1 LFSLIVIRSGI
12 LVPTA
17 EPSTFSISIP
27 QKNKSQNSSKKL
39 SERLSGNDGCMF
51 IGSMHGVAD
60 SCSLNGG
67 FRLDVANTRLS
78 EFSVP
83 LLPITRVQESIS
95 NRGLAN
101 EVNGSPFLCPRWK
114 LLKTEEANG
123 LPKLDQGRTVPNQ
136 PPF

>member
-1 LFSLIVIRSGI
+1 MMD
-12 LVPTA
+12 A
-17 EPSTFSISIP
+17 
-27 QKNKSQNSSKKL
+27 
-39 SERLSGNDGCMF
+39 MF

-95 NRGLAN
+95 KRGLAN
-101 EVNGSPFLCPRWK
+101 DCQRLTVSLSEVEITENRGSKWTPQ
-114 LLKTEEANG
+114 T
-123 LPKLDQGRTVPNQ
+123 
-136 PPF
+136 

>member
-1 LFSLIVIRSGI
+1 MMD
-12 LVPTA
+12 A
-17 EPSTFSISIP
+17 
-27 QKNKSQNSSKKL
+27 
-39 SERLSGNDGCMF
+39 MF

-83 LLPITRVQESIS
+83 LLPITLVQESIS
-95 NRGLAN
+95 KRGLAN

-123 LPKLDQGRTVPNQ
+123 LPKLDQGRIVPNQ
-136 PPF
+136 PRFEMLSACRDVWRLPVRFSTAPKTLTLPSQTASFS

>member
-1 LFSLIVIRSGI
+1 MMD
-12 LVPTA
+12 A
-17 EPSTFSISIP
+17 
-27 QKNKSQNSSKKL
+27 
-39 SERLSGNDGCMF
+39 MF

-95 NRGLAN
+95 KRGWPMNQRLTVSLSEVEITENRG
-101 EVNGSPFLCPRWK
+101 SKWTPQ
-114 LLKTEEANG
+114 T
-123 LPKLDQGRTVPNQ
+123 
-136 PPF
+136 

>member
-1 LFSLIVIRSGI
+1 MMD
-12 LVPTA
+12 A
-17 EPSTFSISIP
+17 
-27 QKNKSQNSSKKL
+27 
-39 SERLSGNDGCMF
+39 MF

-101 EVNGSPFLCPRWK
+101 EVNGSPFLYPRWK

-123 LPKLDQGRTVPNQ
+123 LPKLD
-136 PPF
+136 

>member
-1 LFSLIVIRSGI
+1 MD
-12 LVPTA
+12 A
-17 EPSTFSISIP
+17 
-27 QKNKSQNSSKKL
+27 
-39 SERLSGNDGCMF
+39 MF
-51 IGSMHGVAD
+51 IGSMNGVAD

-95 NRGLAN
+95 KRGLAN

-136 PPF
+136 PLVLKCSPCSSICRERGTIL

>member
-1 LFSLIVIRSGI
+1 MMV
-12 LVPTA
+12 A
-17 EPSTFSISIP
+17 
-27 QKNKSQNSSKKL
+27 
-39 SERLSGNDGCMF
+39 MF

-95 NRGLAN
+95 NRGW
-101 EVNGSPFLCPRWK
+101 PM
-114 LLKTEEANG
+114 
-123 LPKLDQGRTVPNQ
+123 NQ
-136 PPF
+136 PLTVSLSEVEITENRGSKWTPQT

>member
-1 LFSLIVIRSGI
+1 MMD
-12 LVPTA
+12 A
-17 EPSTFSISIP
+17 
-27 QKNKSQNSSKKL
+27 
-39 SERLSGNDGCMF
+39 MF

-95 NRGLAN
+95 KRGLAN
-101 EVNGSPFLCPRWK
+101 EVNGLTVSLSEVEI
-114 LLKTEEANG
+114 TENRG
-123 LPKLDQGRTVPNQ
+123 SKWTPQT
-136 PPF
+136 

>member
-1 LFSLIVIRSGI
+1 MMV
-12 LVPTA
+12 A
-17 EPSTFSISIP
+17 
-27 QKNKSQNSSKKL
+27 
-39 SERLSGNDGCMF
+39 MF

-123 LPKLDQGRTVPNQ
+123 LPKLDQGRIVPNQ
-136 PPF
+136 PRFEMLSMFFNLSRAGEQFCRSLARRIRRYGKVISADATLP

>member
-1 LFSLIVIRSGI
+1 MMD
-12 LVPTA
+12 A
-17 EPSTFSISIP
+17 
-27 QKNKSQNSSKKL
+27 
-39 SERLSGNDGCMF
+39 MF

-95 NRGLAN
+95 KRGLAN
-101 EVNGSPFLCPRWK
+101 EVNGSPFLSPRWK
-114 LLKTEEANG
+114 LLKTEDANW
-123 LPKLDQGRTVPNQ
+123 LPTIDQGRTVRISPRFEMLSMFFNLSRAGEQ
-136 PPF
+136 FCRSLARRIRRYGTVISADATLP

>member
-1 LFSLIVIRSGI
+1 MMD
-12 LVPTA
+12 A
-17 EPSTFSISIP
+17 
-27 QKNKSQNSSKKL
+27 
-39 SERLSGNDGCMF
+39 MF

-95 NRGLAN
+95 KRGLAN

-123 LPKLDQGRTVPNQ
+123 LPKLDQGRIVPNQ
-136 PPF
+136 PRFEMLSMFFKLSRAGEQFCRSLARRIRRYGKVISADATLP

>member
-1 LFSLIVIRSGI
+1 MMD
-12 LVPTA
+12 A
-17 EPSTFSISIP
+17 
-27 QKNKSQNSSKKL
+27 
-39 SERLSGNDGCMF
+39 MF

-95 NRGLAN
+95 KRGLAN
-101 EVNGSPFLCPRWK
+101 EVNGSPVSLSEVEI
-114 LLKTEEANG
+114 TENRG
-123 LPKLDQGRTVPNQ
+123 SKWTPQT
-136 PPF
+136 